1 MLRSSIWVGL
11 LILYGTILAED
22 MVPYDGLHH
31 YISHATDQTS
41 RTGRFGFSA
50 LNEIRQS
57 FCRSFCTSADTMP
70 YLLNL
75 LCAAKCPELYLP
87 HHTTTTPMSTS
98 VTMPTAVNMSTT
110 VKNPVIHSEQNQ
122 NPSPS
127 PSAPTPNPS
136 PSTST
141 PAPTNPTSPST
152 STPAPTNPTSPSTS
166 TPAPTNPTSPT
177 G

>member
-70 YLLNL
+70 YLLNF

-87 HHTTTTPMSTS
+87 HHTTTTSMSTMSTS
-98 VTMPTAVNMSTT
+98 VTMPTAVNKSTT
-110 VKNPVIHSEQNQ
+110 VKNPVMQ
-122 NPSPS
+122 
-127 PSAPTPNPS
+127 T
-136 PSTST
+136 
-141 PAPTNPTSPST
+141 
-152 STPAPTNPTSPSTS
+152 
-166 TPAPTNPTSPT
+166 
-177 G
+177 

>member
-22 MVPYDGLHH
+22 MMPHSGLHH

-50 LNEIRQS
+50 LDEMRQS

-70 YLLNL
+70 YLINL

-98 VTMPTAVNMSTT
+98 VTMPTAVNMSTSVT
-110 VKNPVIHSEQNQ
+110 M
-122 NPSPS
+122 
-127 PSAPTPNPS
+127 PTAVNM
-136 PSTST
+136 STSVT
-141 PAPTNPTSPST
+141 MPTAVNMST
-152 STPAPTNPTSPSTS
+152 SVTMPTAVTMSTTVVMPTTANMS
-166 TPAPTNPTSPT
+166 TPT